1 MRRYRIKIFQREDI
15 DAWLNTPYMDVAP
28 RYHVFAVQMRVGWW
42 WRTIKEFED
51 HDAAHTAYTWAQI
64 LLEELNRKTY

>member
-15 DAWLNTPYMDVAP
+15 GAWLNTSYFDVAP
-28 RYHVFAVQMRVGWW
+28 RYYVVAVQMRVWW

-51 HDAAHTAYTWAQI
+51 HDAAHTAYMWAQI